1 VRVGRGLRNFDS
13 FCVRCLPAQAPQYF
27 GPTHASTVVV
37 VSRLGAGDV
46 NIESD
51 SSCDLSSFS
60 SGANREVVNIELS
73 ESTIGA
79 MLVLSSAVFP
89 TRV

>member
-1 VRVGRGLRNFDS
+1 VLGAYLRRLRNILDLRMLRLLLL
-13 FCVRCLPAQAPQYF
+13 CR
-27 GPTHASTVVV
+27 
-37 VSRLGAGDV
+37 RLGAGDV